1 MNKLPPLPLGI
12 FFSLFLVC
20 SATYKYLKHFAT
32 ASASTSCNLNLELF
46 LDGPEIPLAAII
58 FDPNCNLPRLYVNV
72 MFIIEIKSFSA
83 HKKSKIDGVSG
94 ATNMYTYLF
103 PYI

>member
-1 MNKLPPLPLGI
+1 M
-12 FFSLFLVC
+12 
-20 SATYKYLKHFAT
+20 
-32 ASASTSCNLNLELF
+32 F
-46 LDGPEIPLAAII
+46 LDGPEIPQAAII

-94 ATNMYTYLF
+94 ATNMYISISLHITAFFSKIKIL
-103 PYI
+103 IL